1 MSSLSASAEA
11 GASAEPLIS
20 ATRQH
25 QNIGTETN
33 HPQKLRLLCLH
44 GYAQNA
50 NFFSSRTG
58 AVRKGIKA
66 LADVHYLGR
75 AAAGDR
81 RVPRRHRR
89 GRARAPGLV
98 EHARRRA
105 ARALGAYV
113 GLDESVA
120 RVKRCVAGDGPS
132 TASSASQE
140 GAALAALL
148 CLSEPGLFGFALLF
162 AGFVPRDAI
171 VRAPFDAAA
180 AAPNATPTFHCLG
193 ASDAS
198 VPPDVARSLASCFAS
213 PAVFEHAGGHV
224 VPGNAP
230 LRNAVKDFRAAMIST
245 RPA

>member
-11 GASAEPLIS
+11 GGNTKTSNTTTPKTSAPKP
-20 ATRQH
+20 AD
-25 QNIGTETN
+25 
-33 HPQKLRLLCLH
+33 PKKLRLLCLH

-66 LADVHYLGR
+66 LADVHYLDAPH
-75 AAAGDR
+75 AATGAFLGDIDADA
-81 RVPRRHRR
+81 R
-89 GRARAPGLV
+89 GAPLGWWNTRDA
-98 EHARRRA
+98 ERP
-105 ARALGAYV
+105 ALSGAYV
-113 GLDESVA
+113 GLDES
-120 RVKRCVAGDGPS
+120 
-132 TASSASQE
+132 
-140 GAALAALL
+140 GATLAALL

-230 LRNAVKDFRAAMIST
+230 LRNAVKDFLRA
-245 RPA
+245 RH

>member
-11 GASAEPLIS
+11 GASAEANNTTTPKTS
-20 ATRQH
+20 A
-25 QNIGTETN
+25 
-33 HPQKLRLLCLH
+33 PKPADPKKLRLLCLH

-66 LADVHYLGR
+66 LADVHYLDAPH
-75 AAAGDR
+75 AATGAFLGDIDADA
-81 RVPRRHRR
+81 R
-89 GRARAPGLV
+89 GAPLGWWNTRDA
-98 EHARRRA
+98 ERP
-105 ARALGAYV
+105 ALSGAYV

-120 RVKRCVAGDGPS
+120 RVKRCVADDGPFDGVLGF
-132 TASSASQE
+132 SQ
-140 GAALAALL
+140 GATLAALL

-230 LRNAVKDFRAAMIST
+230 LRNAVKDFLRARQLS
-245 RPA
+245 